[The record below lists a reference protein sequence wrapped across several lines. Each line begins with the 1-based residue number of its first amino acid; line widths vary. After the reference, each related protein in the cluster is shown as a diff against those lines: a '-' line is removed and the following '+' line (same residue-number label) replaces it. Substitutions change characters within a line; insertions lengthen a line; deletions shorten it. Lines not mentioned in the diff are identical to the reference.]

1 MNTNVLQS
9 KDTELPDQFIDQQG
23 RFYVN
28 TNFPSKV
35 YFCYPN
41 QQAATKK
48 IAAYQKVT
56 YEQAKVVYQKNLAIN
71 EQWVINSTPRP
82 FLQPAMFSMS
92 DEELAQTA
100 NQDFISEDKQDVNPE
115 QRDDPRTSSNTQPAK
130 ERLLGHLLEREQVLS
145 EAATRAVVWTSP
157 LITRGETAVFG
168 RGTINIVQGAYGSHK
183 SRLAELL
190 AALMLTN
197 TPADPQFLGFMRA
210 ALERFCVCYIDT
222 ERNLTE
228 ELPFAIQ
235 GIKLKAGYG
244 LTDQPND
251 FRFTSIKAVERKDR
265 FKAIE
270 GFLSHVRQQTDLH
283 LFCLI
288 DVITDAIG
296 DFNDAKESMR
306 LYDFIGNLCD
316 SQNATFLLVIHQ
328 NPGTEKARGHTGT
341 EAANKASTA
350 LQIGFEKDAN
360 GNDTDLIR
368 IRYLKLRRG
377 KRPEP
382 IYLQYNDE
390 IKGLVQADLNLLSA
404 HMNRRKQKGDLE
416 DIADRLTSLLSEGA
430 LAKHE
435 VWSTLEKEFNASNA
449 TIRGRLK
456 AIIDEQPTM
465 YDEEGRSVRLTD
477 YTEGRNQYFKLSV
490 VE

>member
-1 MNTNVLQS
+1 
-9 KDTELPDQFIDQQG
+9 
-23 RFYVN
+23 
-28 TNFPSKV
+28 
-35 YFCYPN
+35 
-41 QQAATKK
+41 
-48 IAAYQKVT
+48 
-56 YEQAKVVYQKNLAIN
+56 
-71 EQWVINSTPRP
+71 
-82 FLQPAMFSMS
+82 
-92 DEELAQTA
+92 
-100 NQDFISEDKQDVNPE
+100 
-115 QRDDPRTSSNTQPAK
+115 
-130 ERLLGHLLEREQVLS
+130 
-145 EAATRAVVWTSP
+145 
-157 LITRGETAVFG
+157 
-168 RGTINIVQGAYGSHK
+168 
-183 SRLAELL
+183 
-190 AALMLTN
+190 MLTN